1 MRSLLTLTF
10 SPSPR
15 NPLTLSSRYH
25 ELQGAHMV
33 QAKIATD
40 EESRE
45 GKLALYRN
53 TIKTQEQAREGRG
66 GGLTYVWA

>member
-1 MRSLLTLTF
+1 
-10 SPSPR
+10 
-15 NPLTLSSRYH
+15 
-25 ELQGAHMV
+25 MV